1 MLMETDAN
9 AHELLNEATEWLQY
23 SRGVTQLLAE
33 LVHESEDLDCAQ
45 MSLALDAI
53 GAMTQRGLWCLAE
66 GRAGLVGGAAE
77 R

>member
-9 AHELLNEATEWLQY
+9 VHELLNEATEWLQY

-53 GAMTQRGLWCLAE
+53 GAMTQRGIWCLTE
-66 GRAGLVGGAAE
+66 GRAGLRVVPAVG
-77 R
+77 

>member
-1 MLMETDAN
+1 MLREHDAN

-23 SRGVTQLLAE
+23 ARGVTQLLAE
-33 LVHESEDLDCAQ
+33 LVHESDDLDCAQ

-53 GAMTQRGLWCLAE
+53 GAMTQRGIWCLAE
-66 GRAGLVGGAAE
+66 GRVGLAGVAAE

>member
-1 MLMETDAN
+1 MGTDVN

-53 GAMTQRGLWCLAE
+53 GAMTQRGIWCLAE
-66 GRAGLVGGAAE
+66 GRAGLIGGAAE

>member
-1 MLMETDAN
+1 MLRETDAN

-53 GAMTQRGLWCLAE
+53 GAMTQRGIRCLAE
-66 GRAGLVGGAAE
+66 GRAGLHVAIAVG
-77 R
+77 

>member
-1 MLMETDAN
+1 MLMETGAN

-53 GAMTQRGLWCLAE
+53 GAMTQRGIWCLAE
-66 GRAGLVGGAAE
+66 G
-77 R
+77 